1 MLTKWKLAK
10 VVSDLDRNHNQPHS
24 VVTWE
29 ALELDAYKCNVD
41 ATFWS
46 QGNSI
51 GWGMCI
57 RDHKGKFVPTKTIFS
72 VVGFD
77 LIQGEALGLLHALS
91 WVVQLSLPSVI
102 FEMDCKS
109 IVDRV
114 LTEVA
119 NVFEVGFILTE
130 CKTLLLSQCNF
141 KVKFLRQQVN
151 MVVHVLAR
159 TSIDYASP
167 TLFNSMPTCIYHF
180 IINDTS

>member
-46 QGNSI
+46 Q
-51 GWGMCI
+51 
-57 RDHKGKFVPTKTIFS
+57 
-72 VVGFD
+72 
-77 LIQGEALGLLHALS
+77 
-91 WVVQLSLPSVI
+91 VQLSLPSVI

-119 NVFEVGFILTE
+119 NVFE
-130 CKTLLLSQCNF
+130 CNF